1 MLQVKSFKSL
11 EEKLEKDVREVL
23 NSMQAMEKQMKLT
36 LGKLYHLNEEIN
48 EIKAS
53 ILSEMSTITMV
64 IWDLQDFQESHKT
77 SSKSS

>member
-36 LGKLYHLNEEIN
+36 YGKLYHLNEEIK
-48 EIKAS
+48 EMKAS
-53 ILSEMSTITMV
+53 ILREMSTITMV
-64 IWDLQDFQESHKT
+64 IWDLQDSQESHKK